1 MNSQLLYY
9 RQEVREKTKY
19 NNLLESVNVM
29 TINVSMNTKT
39 LSIDVFT
46 SINFDDVDFDKN
58 MIFIWLNDVIAG
70 SVVIP
75 IDEDIFID
83 FWIDKREYKS
93 FNNYEE
99 FRKFYN
105 EYKNKERN

>member
-1 MNSQLLYY
+1 
-9 RQEVREKTKY
+9 
-19 NNLLESVNVM
+19 M
-29 TINVSMNTKT
+29 TINVSMNTKS

-46 SINFDDVDFDKN
+46 SINFDNIEFDKN
-58 MIFIWLNDVIAG
+58 MIFIWLNDVIVG

-75 IDEDIFID
+75 FDDIYID
-83 FWIDKREYKS
+83 FWINNSEYKS

-105 EYKNKERN
+105 EEYKNHII

>member
-1 MNSQLLYY
+1 
-9 RQEVREKTKY
+9 
-19 NNLLESVNVM
+19 M